1 MFRVQSLLIGILE
14 GYSFLQLAMLRGGG
28 GNMVTH
34 SLARYAKNI
43 IDEMYWL
50 KDSLPP
56 VVDALY
62 QDLLH
67 LNE

>member
-14 GYSFLQLAMLRGGG
+14 GCSFLQLAMLRGGG
-28 GNMVTH
+28 GKMVTH
-34 SLARYAKNI
+34 ALARYAKNI

>member
-1 MFRVQSLLIGILE
+1 
-14 GYSFLQLAMLRGGG
+14 
-28 GNMVTH
+28 MVTH

-67 LNE
+67 LNEWMNSSLSKKKKMFTNRIEPTL

>member
-1 MFRVQSLLIGILE
+1 
-14 GYSFLQLAMLRGGG
+14 
-28 GNMVTH
+28 MVTH

-50 KDSLPP
+50 KDSLPL

-67 LNE
+67 LNEWMNSSLSKKKKCLQIG

>member
-1 MFRVQSLLIGILE
+1 
-14 GYSFLQLAMLRGGG
+14 
-28 GNMVTH
+28 MVTH

-50 KDSLPP
+50 KDSLPL